1 MPPLP
6 AAAAPP
12 PPPGP
17 PPASASPSD
26 ASSLTVFVG
35 TWNVGNAP
43 PSMAACSDWLARCRG
58 HDIVAIAAQEAS
70 YPHSKR
76 NLSPASVSERLG
88 AAGSESGSRETYR
101 VERLGASTLGWLRS
115 SKLARAAG
123 AVAGAAAG
131 AVTSGPFAPV
141 GAVVGAVAGYYS
153 SLAAARE
160 AKVRTHWNDLVKAA
174 AGPGYVVVQSVA
186 FVQMRLVVLARDA
199 IVHRV
204 REVRVGHQATG
215 VFNAIGNKGGMM
227 VRVRFGDPGLGS
239 IAFVAAHLAA
249 HEGAKHVSARNDDLA
264 RILRGCWESSAV
276 RDIGEPPGDRAN
288 AVTVIRREGRRES
301 RREIREG
308 DEKGDEGRG
317 LSEEGDER
325 RVFSEEDRRGRGS
338 GYTGSSNTPGPLE
351 ATAPPLLASLVTAA
365 SATAASLS
373 AALDE
378 ATERAAETVRGA
390 KEKSGFDQRKK
401 GKTTDAAASSSLRN
415 RRKRLG
421 PPPPP
426 LELLACTS
434 HVFVFG
440 DLNYRVDPGAASGR
454 GWGSMWKRPGSDAPS
469 GSIAAYAAGLASK
482 RAKKRREKKARAE
495 FVAERRHREAAE
507 EAREKRD
514 DEEEE
519 EEEEEEDQN
528 NAREDRPKRADSTR
542 ARKEKA
548 AIARWVAGWHFVA
561 DAVDAAFGER
571 TRGARAPLDDEG
583 ATPNNSAPDPP
594 PAAASLARILA
605 GDQLARERR
614 IGTALHGFREAEI
627 AFPPTFKFE
636 VPSRERNARE
646 GGGVSDD
653 AAGGGDANAAE
664 KEREKE
670 KEKKEARS
678 QKSRRRYDEKR
689 VPSWCDRVLVWSRP
703 GAAPATARAYESVE
717 SVTTSDHAPVFASYR
732 VTARRREGGG
742 EGEGGGGGGGLAL
755 GGGEG
760 GGLAGALAGL
770 SVSDAASDFG
780 SMSSTSSAF
789 PRVRIR
795 VASLRATLEDVD
807 PLGPRG
813 RDPDPDPDPDAIA
826 DGAGARETDSARRQ
840 KPQNPQNPQKPQT
853 KPAGA
858 LAALDA
864 SAAVAASIGASAPV
878 SITVAEALRRLR
890 GERGGGEPS
899 GEPSATDPPPGG
911 AAAET
916 NPNPP
921 RSSTDVRPTFGGGPS
936 GSSHPPATCAAHFA
950 VPGGSVVDP
959 LAPPPGAQSRAVV
972 IARRKPTREGS
983 EAEAALRGAEE
994 STEESPTEPSADAA
1008 EITWAPADLP
1018 AFALDLRPAPR
1029 RGAESRRSRRGGR
1042 RSAGGSLLEGGDPFE
1057 GGFETPDPASAFGAA
1072 RARTASERR
1081 ATEVKSDA
1089 NANANA
1095 EKHTPAGNR
1104 PSLSSPRR
1112 RGEEK
1117 GPFDPS
1123 GDEETPAF
1131 ESAPRLGAGALRA
1144 SVAAS
1149 SLGDEALVVT
1159 LALDRDALGCA
1170 TVPLTRLAR
1179 RFADAAAE
1187 AENAGAGAGAAA
1199 PRGLRASA
1207 HFAAPL
1213 VSFGR
1218 LRGRVEG
1225 ALEMSAW
1232 TSEDDE
1238 R

>member
-1 MPPLP
+1 M
-6 AAAAPP
+6 
-12 PPPGP
+12 
-17 PPASASPSD
+17 
-26 ASSLTVFVG
+26 FVG

-88 AAGSESGSRETYR
+88 AAGSGSGSRETYR

-227 VRVRFGDPGLGS
+227 VRVRFGDDPGMGS

-288 AVTVIRREGRRES
+288 AVTVIRRESRREGRRES
-301 RREIREG
+301 REG
-308 DEKGDEGRG
+308 DEEGDEGRG

-325 RVFSEEDRRGRGS
+325 RGSEERDERRVFSEGDERGRGS
-338 GYTGSSNTPGPLE
+338 GYTGSSNKPGPLE
-351 ATAPPLLASLVTAA
+351 AAPPLLASLVTAA

-390 KEKSGFDQRKK
+390 KEKGFDQRKK
-401 GKTTDAAASSSLRN
+401 GKTDAASSSLRN
-415 RRKRLG
+415 RRIKRLG

-507 EAREKRD
+507 EARETRD

-519 EEEEEEDQN
+519 EEEEDDDQN

-542 ARKEKA
+542 AWKEKA

-605 GDQLARERR
+605 GDQLSRERR

-636 VPSRERNARE
+636 VPSRERNAE
-646 GGGVSDD
+646 KGGGESDD
-653 AAGGGDANAAE
+653 AAGGGDANAASVEPSDE
-664 KEREKE
+664 KKMEKE
-670 KEKKEARS
+670 KAKARS
-678 QKSRRRYDEKR
+678 RRRRYDEKR

-742 EGEGGGGGGGLAL
+742 EGEGGAGGGGLAL

-780 SMSSTSSAF
+780 STSSTSSAF

-813 RDPDPDPDPDAIA
+813 RDPDPDPVPDLDA
-826 DGAGARETDSARRQ
+826 DGAGAREADSARRQ

-899 GEPSATDPPPGG
+899 GEPSATDAPPGG

-921 RSSTDVRPTFGGGPS
+921 RRSTDVRPTFGGGPS

-994 STEESPTEPSADAA
+994 STEESAEGSAEESAEGSASAPTEISSADAA

-1029 RGAESRRSRRGGR
+1029 RGAESRRSRRGGQ
-1042 RSAGGSLLEGGDPFE
+1042 RSAGGSLLEGGGPFE

-1072 RARTASERR
+1072 RARTAFERR

-1089 NANANA
+1089 NANASANASANA
-1095 EKHTPAGNR
+1095 ENHTPAGNT

-1131 ESAPRLGAGALRA
+1131 EEAPRLGADALRA

-1187 AENAGAGAGAAA
+1187 AEDAGAGAAA

-1225 ALEMSAW
+1225 ALEMTAW
-1232 TSEDDE
+1232 TSEDEDE